1 MWLASAVGE
10 RLKIWKSSQEQKTFA
25 VETRNCFLIGVL
37 CWLVERER
45 VLLLLNVKLI
55 NKFNSRWQNLWKT
68 RKNIDETS
76 KKLCLWQIKLP
87 KLKFI
92 DLSQHFASFLV
103 RRFSFLIWF
112 HLGKT
117 WKTYLFDEF
126 SFWVH
131 KLKIS
136 FWAKMST
143 TGLAFAIASNG
154 FSRRQRL
161 EAKLFYENQKAAT
174 VASPKGKNWLL
185 IECELQRKQ
194 EHLEKYKPYTIYTGP
209 CVHIVYISGVDRIVG
224 EKMRIC
230 FSHFAHFSSLAVD

>member
-10 RLKIWKSSQEQKTFA
+10 RSKFWKSSQEQKTFA

-103 RRFSFLIWF
+103 SRSSFFFSDL
-112 HLGKT
+112 
-117 WKTYLFDEF
+117 
-126 SFWVH
+126 
-131 KLKIS
+131 IS
-136 FWAKMST
+136 FRKNMKNIFIWWVFLLSSQIENFLLSENVNYGISLCHRQQWIFPST
-143 TGLAFAIASNG
+143 EARGEIVLWKSK
-154 FSRRQRL
+154 SRHWCL
-161 EAKLFYENQKAAT
+161 
-174 VASPKGKNWLL
+174 P
-185 IECELQRKQ
+185 QRKKLTFNWMWTAAKTRAPREIQ
-194 EHLEKYKPYTIYTGP
+194 TVHYIHRSVCTYCIGIY
-209 CVHIVYISGVDRIVG
+209 IYR
-224 EKMRIC
+224 
-230 FSHFAHFSSLAVD
+230 A